1 MIDASDSE
9 DEDRLKKKI
18 KLAGT
23 AHSDMGERSAKP
35 VVKIN
40 ALDFNP
46 TGAISFF
53 YKMKVCEKLCQKSI
67 FFISLKTDFG
77 FNFGSKIF

>member
-1 MIDASDSE
+1 MDLIDASDSE

-46 TGAISFF
+46 TGAISCF
-53 YKMKVCEKLCQKSI
+53 YKMNVGTVRGIGGGVHVHEVKKSSTYQ
-67 FFISLKTDFG
+67 F
-77 FNFGSKIF
+77 

>member
-1 MIDASDSE
+1 MDLIDASDSE

-46 TGAISFF
+46 TGAISCVFTKWKAAKNYVKNRFF
-53 YKMKVCEKLCQKSI
+53 Y
-67 FFISLKTDFG
+67 
-77 FNFGSKIF
+77 